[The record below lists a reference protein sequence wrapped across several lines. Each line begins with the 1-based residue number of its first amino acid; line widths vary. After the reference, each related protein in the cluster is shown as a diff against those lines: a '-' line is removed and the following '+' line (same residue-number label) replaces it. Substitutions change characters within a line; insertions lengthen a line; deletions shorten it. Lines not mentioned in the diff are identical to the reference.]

1 MSYQRD
7 FDIGQGDSTVE
18 GRTWSTVL
26 QFRGVSHANLVA
38 FIHLNVFCFSASM
51 RRWLVS
57 HKAPNAEAGDGFG
70 SSVALSGDTLAVG
83 APEEDS
89 SATGGEADNST
100 KHSGAVYAFP

>member
-1 MSYQRD
+1 MQILLRS
-7 FDIGQGDSTVE
+7 FILTFFVF
-18 GRTWSTVL
+18 L
-26 QFRGVSHANLVA
+26 QACGGG
-38 FIHLNVFCFSASM
+38 
-51 RRWLVS
+51 LVS